1 MAGRPTINDVA
12 REAGVSKASVSA
24 VLNHK
29 PGVGE
34 ETRRRVQAVM
44 ERLNYRPS
52 GSAAI
57 RGPVAKR
64 RSIGLVIKE
73 MDNPY
78 YTEVA
83 TGALAEGRK
92 HGYIVLVASSEGDY
106 EAEKEAIELM
116 RGQGVDGLIVTPVMD
131 ETTDLSHL
139 FELKRRN
146 FPFVLLEEIRGVQAS
161 LVDIENTEAS
171 ARAVEHLIAEGHSR
185 IVHFAGPEYSMH
197 SRERVQ
203 GVYRAFSRSPRGF
216 GEDAI
221 IPAGAHLEDGYRAGL
236 AYFRDRAPSE
246 RATGVTCYNDLVAMG
261 VMRALAE
268 LGIAVPGEVSVIG
281 FDDLQIADFLAVPL
295 SSVHVPKH
303 EMGRRAAEILIR
315 QVEAD
320 EALPPTKEYL
330 AGELVLRASTRPAK
344 AAVTLAETER

>member
-1 MAGRPTINDVA
+1 MPGRPTINDVA

-24 VLNHK
+24 VINHK
-29 PGVGE
+29 PGVSE
-34 ETRRRVQAVM
+34 RTRARIQAVM

-52 GSAAI
+52 GAAVT
-57 RGPVAKR
+57 RGPGRKR

-92 HGYIVLVASSEGDY
+92 HGYTVLVASSEGDY
-106 EAEKEAIELM
+106 EAEKEAVELM
-116 RGQGVDGLIVTPVMD
+116 REQGVDGIIITPVLD
-131 ETTDLSHL
+131 EHADLSHL

-146 FPFVLLEEIRGVQAS
+146 FPFVLLEEIRGVRAS

-171 ARAVEHLIAEGHSR
+171 RRAVEHLIEGGHTR

-197 SRERVQ
+197 SRERVE
-203 GVYRAFSRSPRGF
+203 GVYRAFSRSPGVF
-216 GEDAI
+216 AEDAI
-221 IPAGAHLEDGYRAGL
+221 VPAGAHLEDGHRAGL
-236 AYFRDRAPSE
+236 AYFRGRPAEE

-268 LGIAVPGEVSVIG
+268 LGIRVPDQVSVIG
-281 FDDLQIADFLAVPL
+281 FDDLQVVDYLAVPL
-295 SSVHVPKH
+295 SSVRVPKH

-315 QVEAD
+315 HVEAD

-330 AGELVLRASTRPAK
+330 AGELVLRASTRSA
-344 AAVTLAETER
+344 TR

>member
-1 MAGRPTINDVA
+1 MADRPTINDVA

-29 PGVGE
+29 PGVSDR
-34 ETRRRVQAVM
+34 TRARVQAVM

-52 GSAAI
+52 GHVLS
-57 RGPVAKR
+57 RGPSGKR
-64 RSIGLVIKE
+64 RSVGLIIKE

-92 HGYIVLVASSEGDY
+92 HGYTVLVASSEGDY
-106 EAEKEAIELM
+106 EAEKEAVELM
-116 RGQGVDGLIVTPVMD
+116 REQGVDGLIITPVVD
-131 ETTDLSHL
+131 EHADLSHL

-146 FPFVLLEEIRGVQAS
+146 FPFVLLEEIRGVRAS
-161 LVDIENTEAS
+161 LVDIENVEAS
-171 ARAVEHLIAEGHSR
+171 RRAVEHLIEGGHTR

-197 SRERVQ
+197 SRERVE
-203 GVYRAFSRSPRGF
+203 GVYRAFSRSPRVF
-216 GEDAI
+216 AEDAI

-236 AYFRDRAPSE
+236 EHFRGRPPSE

-268 LGIAVPGEVSVIG
+268 LGIAVPGDVSVIG
-281 FDDLQIADFLAVPL
+281 FDDLAIVDYLAVPL
-295 SSVHVPKH
+295 TSVHVPKH
-303 EMGRRAAEILIR
+303 EMGRRATEILIR
-315 QVEAD
+315 HIEAR

-330 AGELVLRASTRPAK
+330 AGELVLRASTGPVKAPAD
-344 AAVTLAETER
+344 E